1 MEIILIFILLASVLG
16 NDDEAKERREKI
28 KKEHNARIARER
40 AKKKR
45 AAARRRA
52 NQRKRQMKGLERKL
66 RKKFT
71 GYATPKY
78 KRGQVRLHK
87 EFNKRKKEYEAAM
100 KEAGEQ

>member
-1 MEIILIFILLASVLG
+1 MEIILILILLASVLG

-28 KKEHNARIARER
+28 KREHNARVAREK

-45 AAARRRA
+45 AAAKRRA
-52 NQRKRQMKGLERKL
+52 NQHKRQMKGIERKL

-78 KRGQVRLHK
+78 KREQVRLHK
-87 EFNKRKKEYEAAM
+87 EFNRRKKEYEQAI
-100 KEAGEQ
+100 KESGEK